1 MPLNHLDVE
10 VGILQVERDEP
21 VPLLGLGKNTLEL
34 QHPEFPSVEGVI
46 IQPAQI

>member
-10 VGILQVERDEP
+10 VGIIQVDRDEP
-21 VPLLGLGKNTLEL
+21 FPFLDQGKNALER

-46 IQPAQI
+46 QPAQI